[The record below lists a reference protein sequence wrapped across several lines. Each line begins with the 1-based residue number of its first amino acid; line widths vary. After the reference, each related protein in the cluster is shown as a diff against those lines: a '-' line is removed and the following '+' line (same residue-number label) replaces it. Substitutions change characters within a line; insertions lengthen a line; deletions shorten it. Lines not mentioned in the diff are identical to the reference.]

1 MEDEALAGEPHDL
14 PDPGAVPVSVTVD
27 LAVLASGLGV
37 LGAVGPPRHGV
48 AQEVGA
54 VGAQLGGLHAQVH
67 LEVPTVEP
75 RLFRGLLVFTAAV
88 DLDELGEDPVVL
100 IDCAQSWRSPRLIN
114 ESAIWHV
121 LNISIIRL

>member
-54 VGAQLGGLHAQVH
+54 VGAQQGSLYTQVY
-67 LEVPTVEP
+67 LDVPTMGP
-75 RLFRGLLVFTAAV
+75 LFLGSLLVLAAAV
-88 DLDELGEDPVVL
+88 DLDELG
-100 IDCAQSWRSPRLIN
+100 
-114 ESAIWHV
+114 
-121 LNISIIRL
+121 